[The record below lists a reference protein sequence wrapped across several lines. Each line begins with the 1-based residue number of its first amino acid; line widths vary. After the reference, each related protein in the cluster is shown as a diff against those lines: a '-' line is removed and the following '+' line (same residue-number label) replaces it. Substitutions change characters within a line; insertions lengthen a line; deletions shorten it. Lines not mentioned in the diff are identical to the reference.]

1 MIHKPGGSPY
11 LAVSNRVTGSTVR
24 GIRPIVI
31 KIGET
36 VVYPD
41 ALRKTMEELGVSNSS
56 VEKFVKT
63 RGTDAQALIEFAG
76 RMCYDAETEILT
88 TTGWMRGLDLTGTEK
103 IVTLNQKAG
112 LIEFQPHRPWRYE
125 YRGEMLSV
133 EHQHVSLL
141 VTPEHRMFVQAR
153 GGEYGIV
160 QARNLGASQYRFLV
174 AGSLFP
180 GEPQPAFE
188 VSAAEVS
195 QRVANQYGSYGIR
208 SKNTGGRTIPNEAY
222 LKLAGYYLAEG
233 HIYQQPG
240 SGAGIGLTQADGPV
254 LEDMITVVKQA
265 RLPLNVSPDPR
276 KPRIKFLHVGGGRAV
291 ASHFSRFGRGSRN
304 KTIPREIMAL
314 DPSSLR
320 ILYDAMW
327 KGDGHSSESGARI
340 YNTVSQR
347 LADDV
352 QELLIRIGIASSIHS
367 YPLNGR
373 PYYFIKELWER
384 RAPVVYAKHRR
395 WVAHNGPVWCVS
407 TRNGIVLVRRNKKPV
422 WCGNCY
428 ESYEPGLNPN
438 VTKIRESPADYF
450 ANVLR
455 RGDGSLLEHGW
466 VSWAL
471 LGISRIASHEI
482 VRHRVG
488 TAISQESLRYVRPRD
503 IKFWVPDEIGEEQ
516 AAAMRKAVE
525 ESERAYRNLEDRVSW
540 DKLDM
545 DSKKR
550 LTSALRR
557 ILPDGIATN
566 MIWSANHRTLRWVIE
581 MRTDPSAEVE
591 IRMVFDQIAE
601 ICMRDYPYLYG
612 DFVATELPDGTK
624 SYRPKLRSKV

>member
-1 MIHKPGGSPY
+1 
-11 LAVSNRVTGSTVR
+11 
-24 GIRPIVI
+24 
-31 KIGET
+31 
-36 VVYPD
+36 
-41 ALRKTMEELGVSNSS
+41 MEEIGVSQPS

-88 TTGWMRGLDLTGTEK
+88 SVGWMRGLDLTGTEK
-103 IVTLNQKAG
+103 VVTLNPNGG
-112 LIEFQPHRPWRYE
+112 LVEFQPHMLWRYE
-125 YRGEMLSV
+125 YHGDMLSV

-141 VTPEHRMFVQAR
+141 VTPEHRMYVQAR
-153 GGEYGIV
+153 GREYGIV
-160 QARNLGASQYRFLV
+160 EARHLGASQYRFLV
-174 AGSLFP
+174 ASSLFP
-180 GEPQPAFE
+180 GEPKPAFD
-188 VSAAEVS
+188 VSAADVS
-195 QRVANQYGSYGIR
+195 QTVANQYGKYGTR
-208 SKNTGGRTIPNEAY
+208 TNTIGGLTIPREAY

-240 SGAGIGLTQADGPV
+240 SGAGIGLTQTDGPV
-254 LEDMITVVKQA
+254 LEDMIAAVKRA
-265 RLPLNVSPDPR
+265 GLPHGVYPDPR
-276 KPRIKFLHVGGGRAV
+276 KPRVKNLRVGGGRAV
-291 ASHFSRFGRGSRN
+291 AGHFSRFGRGSRN
-304 KTIPREIMAL
+304 KTIPREIMGL

-327 KGDGHSSESGARI
+327 KGDGHTTDSGTRI
-340 YNTVSQR
+340 YNTVSQK

-352 QELLIRIGIASSIHS
+352 QELLLRIGIASGIYSV
-367 YPLNGR
+367 PLNGR
-373 PYYFIKELWER
+373 PYYFIRELCER

-395 WVAHNGPVWCVS
+395 WVAYNGPVWCVS
-407 TRNGIVLVRRNKKPV
+407 TRNGIVLVRRSKKPV

-438 VTKIRESPADYF
+438 VIKIRESPTDYF

-503 IKFWVPDEIGEEQ
+503 IKFWVPDELGEEQ
-516 AAAMRKAVE
+516 AAAMREAVE
-525 ESERAYRNLEDRVSW
+525 ESERAYRNLEDHISW
-540 DKLDM
+540 NTLNM

-591 IRMVFDQIAE
+591 IRMVFDQIAD
-601 ICMRDYPYLYG
+601 ICIRDYPHLYG
-612 DFVATELPDGTK
+612 DFSATELPDGTR
-624 SYRPKLRSKV
+624 SFRPKLRSKV